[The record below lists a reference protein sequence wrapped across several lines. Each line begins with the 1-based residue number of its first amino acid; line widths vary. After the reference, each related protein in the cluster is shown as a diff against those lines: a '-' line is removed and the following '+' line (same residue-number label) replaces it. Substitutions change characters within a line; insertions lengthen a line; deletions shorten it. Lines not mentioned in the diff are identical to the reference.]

1 MDRLYI
7 LNAKCAN
14 TIKCVINKKGLNKMD
29 ELRPPEQ
36 IDQSMEEYALAVHLK
51 FIEFLNKFY
60 TAKRGGIHDFIE
72 ISLYEMSAK
81 AVENINKYLDE
92 GHKNVNASEILHITA
107 DSFQKTLDQIKRNL
121 EKMHGVSFK

>member
-1 MDRLYI
+1 
-7 LNAKCAN
+7 
-14 TIKCVINKKGLNKMD
+14 MD

-36 IDQSMEEYALAVHLK
+36 IDQSMEEYALTAHLK
-51 FIEFLNKFY
+51 FLEFLNNFH

-72 ISLYEMSAK
+72 ISLYEMSVK

-92 GHKNVNASEILHITA
+92 GHKSVNASEILHITA